1 MDAHPERAPEAGSF
15 ADDHPD
21 IAVLFDAVNGVIRGK
36 PEVVRQAILTL
47 LAGGHL
53 LIEDIPGVGKT
64 TLARA
69 LATAMG
75 GTFRRVQFTS
85 DLLPADILGVNV
97 FDPGARQFRFR
108 PGPVFCHV
116 LLADEINRTT
126 PRTQSA
132 LLQAMEEHQVTLD
145 GTTHVLPDPFLVIA
159 TQNPLEHHGTYPL
172 PESQM
177 DRFLMRLSMGYP
189 DRAAERDLIAGQVTG
204 HPLDGLAPVFTPA
217 ALVAARRHVS
227 AVRMDEALL
236 DYLLSIVEATR
247 THPDLALGAS
257 PRAALAMGRAAR
269 AAAVLEG
276 RDYVVPDDVK
286 SLVEP
291 VLAHRLAPRD
301 AAAEPAARR
310 DQVRAVLG
318 DVLERTEVPL

>member
-1 MDAHPERAPEAGSF
+1 MTRQPELTSETVPFPSGEPPLQDLFRAVGAVICGK
-15 ADDHPD
+15 DD
-21 IAVLFDAVNGVIRGK
+21 VVRDAVV
-36 PEVVRQAILTL
+36 TL

-69 LATAMG
+69 LAQAMG

-85 DLLPADILGVNV
+85 DLLPADIVGVNV
-97 FDPGARQFRFR
+97 FEPSSREFLFR

-132 LLQAMEEHQVTLD
+132 LLQAMEEQQVTLD
-145 GTTHVLPDPFLVIA
+145 GITHALPDPFLVIA

-189 DRAAERDLIAGQVTG
+189 DRAAEKEMIAGRNGTD
-204 HPLDGLAPVFTPA
+204 PLADLKPVLSPASLA
-217 ALVAARRHVS
+217 AARRRVQQ
-227 AVRMDEALL
+227 VRLDDSLL
-236 DYLLSIVEATR
+236 EYLLEIVTGTR
-247 THPDLALGAS
+247 EHPRLALGAS
-257 PRAALAMGRAAR
+257 PRAALALSRAAR
-269 AAAVLEG
+269 ATALLESRDFVL
-276 RDYVVPDDVK
+276 PDDIK
-286 SLVEP
+286 GLVEP
-291 VLAHRLAPRD
+291 VLAHRLVPHD
-301 AAAEPAARR
+301 AAADPATRR
-310 DQVRAVLG
+310 DQVRAILQ
-318 DVLERTEVPL
+318 DVLAATSVPL